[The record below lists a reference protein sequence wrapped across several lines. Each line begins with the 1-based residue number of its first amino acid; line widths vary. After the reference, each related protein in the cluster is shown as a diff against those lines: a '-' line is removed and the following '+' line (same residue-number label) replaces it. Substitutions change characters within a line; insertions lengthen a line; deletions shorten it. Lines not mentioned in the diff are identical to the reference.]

1 VIQANS
7 VEEVGRTL
15 AKQKLIPDSVKPE
28 PLDQA
33 FQLRRT
39 PAPRALV
46 QFARQ
51 FATLTESAVPL
62 VLSLEILLGL
72 TEDRPLREAIATVTE
87 DIQGGAT
94 LADSLRRHPK
104 VFSGIFI
111 AVVDAGEE
119 GGTLD
124 VTLNRLADYME
135 RSQEIRDRISGA
147 MVYPIVIA
155 SVAVASVVALLT
167 LVVPTFEAMFAAS
180 GMALPFATQMLVD
193 ASRFLGGN
201 LWLFLAGLLAGSLIV
216 KATLDSD
223 GGRRSLHRLVLRL
236 PVLGSLAKK
245 VAVARFS
252 RTIASLLASGV
263 SILDALVAAAKTA
276 GNSAIEDA
284 MLRCRD
290 GIASGRDISSS
301 LTEESILPPLVSR
314 MVAVGEQTGRLGD
327 MFAKVADFYERE
339 VDAQVEGLLKALEP
353 ILVVLVGVV
362 LGGMVIAMYLPIFDI
377 VGAVG

>member
-1 VIQANS
+1 
-7 VEEVGRTL
+7 
-15 AKQKLIPDSVKPE
+15 
-28 PLDQA
+28 
-33 FQLRRT
+33 
-39 PAPRALV
+39 V

-72 TEDRPLREAIATVTE
+72 TEDRPLRQAIATVTE

-180 GMALPFATQMLVD
+180 GMALPFATQMLVN
-193 ASRFLGGN
+193 ASRFLGAN

-290 GIASGRDISSS
+290 GIASGKDISSS

-314 MVAVGEQTGRLGD
+314 MVGVGEQTGRLGD

-353 ILVVLVGVV
+353 ILVVLVGVI